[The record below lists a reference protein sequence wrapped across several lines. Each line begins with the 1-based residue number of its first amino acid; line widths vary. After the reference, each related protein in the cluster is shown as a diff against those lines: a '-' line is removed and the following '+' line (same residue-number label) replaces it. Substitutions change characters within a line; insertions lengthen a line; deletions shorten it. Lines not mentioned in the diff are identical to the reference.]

1 MMHTGART
9 LAAAAALALTV
20 TGIVTAATPAPAPV
34 THTTDAAGCW
44 YDPTVPGWITDA
56 GDGVCRTGEHSF
68 DLTHE
73 DTSDF
78 VVDADGCVHSRGTS
92 CADGGHDSRY
102 VMANGQPGGYWLDA
116 NGQTLDCDDND
127 CVFVKPADPQGA
139 MTVTYAPEQPVQA
152 TIWEDGPG
160 FNCTT
165 MGNHICG
172 PGNSEGLPAGC
183 YEDLQDA
190 GTLVVAWT
198 RYDDPSADPLWQQ
211 ANPTGNCLAIAGTQL
226 VPQADEV
233 DTELALAR

>member
-1 MMHTGART
+1 MMKTKT
-9 LAAAAALALTV
+9 IAATIAATAALALTV
-20 TGIVTAATPAPAPV
+20 TGIAAAATPAPA
-34 THTTDAAGCW
+34 AGQS
-44 YDPTVPGWITDA
+44 YDL
-56 GDGVCRTGEHSF
+56 S
-68 DLTHE
+68 HE
-73 DTSDF
+73 DTGDY
-78 VVDADGCVHSRGTS
+78 VVDADGCVHSRGTA
-92 CADGGHDSRY
+92 CADDGQDSRY

-116 NGQTLDCDDND
+116 NGVTLDCDDTD
-127 CVFVKPADPQGA
+127 CVFVKPVDPHGP
-139 MTVTYAPEQPVQA
+139 MTVAYAPEPTAQPVQA
-152 TIWEDGPG
+152 TIWEDSPG

-198 RYDDPSADPLWQQ
+198 RYDDPHADPLWQQ
-211 ANPTGNCLAIAGTQL
+211 DNPTGNCLAIAGTQL